1 MCSSQRFAR
10 ACCLDPQNRFQGV
23 KIFLD
28 YNGHGGDKILQM
40 LIILCPSTRRHN
52 PEDSKLHQHHCQNF
66 SVIIS

>member
-1 MCSSQRFAR
+1 MCSSQRFAT
-10 ACCLDPQNRFQGV
+10 ACYLDPQNRFQGI

-40 LIILCPSTRRHN
+40 LLIVCPTTRRHN
-52 PEDSKLHQHHCQNF
+52 PEDSKLHQHHSQNF